1 MEEDQITKLDELKL
15 KFSDVDYK
23 DGGFYKHL
31 IFYRIDKNQ
40 LSIII
45 NPEGKPG
52 EHIELIQTIVNK
64 MQTIIPQD
72 YVYIISVNGWYCEVT
87 NGSLDLNFIDGN
99 YYIKAEHQNMHNK
112 KEIVTITDVANIN
125 NISFSEFKSNI
136 LKKKSIE
143 LGFPPVKEKNGLEN
157 LYSIES
163 FKQCYPEYNYIFDDA
178 GNSLQESNI
187 KPKRKKFLGL
197 F

>member
-1 MEEDQITKLDELKL
+1 MEEEQVTKLDELKL

-31 IFYRIDKNQ
+31 IFYRFDKNQ

-45 NPEGKPG
+45 NPEGKPD

-64 MQTIIPQD
+64 MHTIMPKD
-72 YVYIISVNGWYCEVT
+72 YLYKISVNGWYCEVT
-87 NGSLDLNFIDGN
+87 NGSLDLKFIDDN
-99 YYIKAEHQNMHNK
+99 YYIKSEYQDMHDK
-112 KEIVTITDVANIN
+112 KEIATIIDVAKLN
-125 NISFSEFKSNI
+125 NISFSEFKWNI

-143 LGFPPVKEKNGLEN
+143 LGFSPVKEKNGLEN
-157 LYSIES
+157 LYLIEA
-163 FKQCYPEYNYIFDDA
+163 FQQCYPEYNYIFNA
-178 GNSLQESNI
+178 ENNSLKELNI
-187 KPKRKKFLGL
+187 EPKRKKFLGL